1 MGSEVFYRKWRPQT
15 LAEVV
20 GQEPVTQTLRHAV
33 ENGKVAHAYL
43 FCGPRGTGKT
53 SSGRILAKAVNCLN
67 QVDGEP
73 CNTCDICRSIT
84 EGKSLDVIEID
95 AASNRGIDEVRSLRE
110 KVNYAPSRARYKV
123 YIIDEVHMLTEAAS
137 NALLKTLEEPPPYV
151 IFVLATTEP
160 HKVIPTI
167 MSRCQRFNFRRLS
180 QTAIIGKLEL
190 ICQKENIHVR
200 LESLKLIARAATGSL
215 RDAENILQ
223 QLIAYHGNQIDLEQV
238 QTALGVSSDPRV
250 RQLAK
255 HIVNKD
261 VSAGLQVINSVNS
274 DGVDLRQFNL
284 GLVEYLRGL
293 LLAKSQCNEALD
305 VTAEDLAEMNG
316 LAANATFEYLLKAV
330 KLFSSVDFRSDNY
343 STLPLEL
350 ALMDCALSLVTGR
363 DESTMTELP
372 ETSRESIQPTQEA
385 EFPVAANNIETSS
398 PVRYSLSHGASTEVS
413 QDIDYLRSR
422 WKEFIQ
428 SLRGEGSSGNL
439 DAFLRSACEPVAL
452 EDDTLVLGFYYS
464 FHKEKIE
471 DPKYQHLVERKL
483 KEVFGQ
489 PYKLK
494 CILVDYKRKIPPQ
507 EKEQNPLIKAALEM
521 GAEIREK

>member
-1 MGSEVFYRKWRPQT
+1 
-15 LAEVV
+15 
-20 GQEPVTQTLRHAV
+20 
-33 ENGKVAHAYL
+33 
-43 FCGPRGTGKT
+43 
-53 SSGRILAKAVNCLN
+53 
-67 QVDGEP
+67 
-73 CNTCDICRSIT
+73 
-84 EGKSLDVIEID
+84 
-95 AASNRGIDEVRSLRE
+95 
-110 KVNYAPSRARYKV
+110 
-123 YIIDEVHMLTEAAS
+123 
-137 NALLKTLEEPPPYV
+137 
-151 IFVLATTEP
+151 
-160 HKVIPTI
+160 

-190 ICQKENIHVR
+190 ICQKENIQVG

-305 VTAEDLAEMNG
+305 ITAEDLAEMNG
-316 LAANATFEYLLKAV
+316 LAANVTFEYLLKAV

-350 ALMDCALSLVTGR
+350 ALMDCALSLVAGR

-372 ETSRESIQPTQEA
+372 ETSQESIQSTQEA
-385 EFPVAANNIETSS
+385 EFPVAANNIEGSS
-398 PVRYSLSHGASTEVS
+398 PVRCSLPHEASTGVS

-428 SLRGEGSSGNL
+428 SLRGEGSSGKL

-507 EKEQNPLIKAALEM
+507 AKEQSPLIKAALEM
-521 GAEIREK
+521 GAEIREE

>member
-1 MGSEVFYRKWRPQT
+1 M
-15 LAEVV
+15 
-20 GQEPVTQTLRHAV
+20 
-33 ENGKVAHAYL
+33 
-43 FCGPRGTGKT
+43 
-53 SSGRILAKAVNCLN
+53 
-67 QVDGEP
+67 
-73 CNTCDICRSIT
+73 
-84 EGKSLDVIEID
+84 
-95 AASNRGIDEVRSLRE
+95 
-110 KVNYAPSRARYKV
+110 
-123 YIIDEVHMLTEAAS
+123 
-137 NALLKTLEEPPPYV
+137 
-151 IFVLATTEP
+151 
-160 HKVIPTI
+160 
-167 MSRCQRFNFRRLS
+167 
-180 QTAIIGKLEL
+180 
-190 ICQKENIHVR
+190 
-200 LESLKLIARAATGSL
+200 KLIARAATGSL

-385 EFPVAANNIETSS
+385 EFPVVANNIETSS

-428 SLRGEGSSGNL
+428 SLRRANSGL
-439 DAFLRSACEPVAL
+439 
-452 EDDTLVLGFYYS
+452 
-464 FHKEKIE
+464 
-471 DPKYQHLVERKL
+471 
-483 KEVFGQ
+483 
-489 PYKLK
+489 
-494 CILVDYKRKIPPQ
+494 
-507 EKEQNPLIKAALEM
+507 
-521 GAEIREK
+521 